1 MPKFLAVGHPLQ
13 LCYSLLS
20 FNKPREA
27 IMTTQYGRAAVKA
40 TELLTAGKH
49 ESPEDAWN
57 EAIKCFTQSWN
68 SQQKGCPKG
77 AYLGLCK
84 AGLVKGVAPEGSADD
99 INMNGVYV
107 IKIVLAIKANPKLA
121 NATQAELWKY
131 AETDAGENGQVG
143 VVLALWENGLIV

>member
-1 MPKFLAVGHPLQ
+1 
-13 LCYSLLS
+13 
-20 FNKPREA
+20 
-27 IMTTQYGRAAVKA
+27 MTTQYGRAAVKA
-40 TELLTAGKH
+40 TELLTAGKY

-57 EAIKCFTQSWN
+57 EVIKCFTESID

-84 AGLVKGVAPEGSADD
+84 VGLVKGIAPDEHPD
-99 INMNGVYV
+99 ITINGAYAV
-107 IKIVLAIKANPKLA
+107 KIALAIKANPKLA

-131 AETDAGENGQVG
+131 AEADAGENGQVG